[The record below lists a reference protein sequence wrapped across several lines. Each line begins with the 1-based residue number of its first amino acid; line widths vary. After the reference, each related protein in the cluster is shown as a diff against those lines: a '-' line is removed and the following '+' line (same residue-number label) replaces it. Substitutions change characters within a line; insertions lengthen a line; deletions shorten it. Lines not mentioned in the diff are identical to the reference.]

1 MAHASTHPAHP
12 LPPVAPR
19 RLLLAQR
26 LLRGEGSVE
35 VTAFRAGETLTTAV
49 HGVSAEGRLVVAHVP
64 NLLGSLGAFHTPAPL
79 DVRVDVL
86 RDALDLTV
94 PTRLASVHLL
104 GTLRWC
110 RDSAEVAELGLRG
123 RVADLVA
130 DVGPRVRVGV
140 VETQRILLHD
150 VDGVA
155 VFCRHTLPLTS
166 RGLVDQAELADL
178 ADDVLGTAP
187 EVLADLADAGAV
199 AVLDLA
205 LEEPA
210 HRLQTGV
217 RVRRDVHAAGGGD
230 VVRAV
235 EVQEAP
241 RADQT
246 AGALGQ
252 RALHRHGA
260 GPAQGHLARLQDLDD
275 GARVPGGLRDAGAQ
289 PVREAGLAQGLLL
302 PGGGGPGAVLADLF
316 LRVALGVAHG
326 GGLRQSSRRRTG
338 WWERIEIRLVRFITI
353 AAHWTAAYWASVS
366 AAAVE
371 ACT

>member
-49 HGVSAEGRLVVAHVP
+49 HGVSADGRLVIAHVP

-86 RDALDLTV
+86 RDALDLTL

-155 VFCRHTLPLTS
+155 VFCSHTLPLTS

-187 EVLADLADAGAV
+187 EVLADLADAV
-199 AVLDLA
+199 
-205 LEEPA
+205 
-210 HRLQTGV
+210 
-217 RVRRDVHAAGGGD
+217 
-230 VVRAV
+230 
-235 EVQEAP
+235 
-241 RADQT
+241 
-246 AGALGQ
+246 ALG
-252 RALHRHGA
+252 
-260 GPAQGHLARLQDLDD
+260 
-275 GARVPGGLRDAGAQ
+275 
-289 PVREAGLAQGLLL
+289 LL
-302 PGGGGPGAVLADLF
+302 PGESTPLQVGTGPLPESPAHALDADEAGVTLLRVRDGEATAVHVALPGAGRLDHSPRHAWRRLLDAIPA
-316 LRVALGVAHG
+316 RVAHP
-326 GGLRQSSRRRTG
+326 
-338 WWERIEIRLVRFITI
+338 
-353 AAHWTAAYWASVS
+353 
-366 AAAVE
+366 
-371 ACT
+371 

>member
-110 RDSAEVAELGLRG
+110 RDSAEVAALGLRG

-166 RGLVDQAELADL
+166 RGLIDQTELADL

-187 EVLADLADAGAV
+187 EVLADLADAV
-199 AVLDLA
+199 
-205 LEEPA
+205 
-210 HRLQTGV
+210 
-217 RVRRDVHAAGGGD
+217 
-230 VVRAV
+230 
-235 EVQEAP
+235 
-241 RADQT
+241 
-246 AGALGQ
+246 ALG
-252 RALHRHGA
+252 
-260 GPAQGHLARLQDLDD
+260 
-275 GARVPGGLRDAGAQ
+275 
-289 PVREAGLAQGLLL
+289 LL
-302 PGGGGPGAVLADLF
+302 PGESTPLQVDAEPLPESPAHALDADEAGVTLLRVRDGEATAVHVALPGAGRLDHSPRHAWRRLLDAIPA
-316 LRVALGVAHG
+316 RVAHP
-326 GGLRQSSRRRTG
+326 
-338 WWERIEIRLVRFITI
+338 
-353 AAHWTAAYWASVS
+353 
-366 AAAVE
+366 
-371 ACT
+371 

>member
-64 NLLGSLGAFHTPAPL
+64 NLLGSLGAFHTLAPL

-110 RDSAEVAELGLRG
+110 RDSAEVAELKLRG

-187 EVLADLADAGAV
+187 EVLADLADAV
-199 AVLDLA
+199 
-205 LEEPA
+205 
-210 HRLQTGV
+210 
-217 RVRRDVHAAGGGD
+217 
-230 VVRAV
+230 
-235 EVQEAP
+235 
-241 RADQT
+241 
-246 AGALGQ
+246 ALG
-252 RALHRHGA
+252 
-260 GPAQGHLARLQDLDD
+260 
-275 GARVPGGLRDAGAQ
+275 
-289 PVREAGLAQGLLL
+289 LL
-302 PGGGGPGAVLADLF
+302 PGESTPLQVGTGPLPESPAHALDADEAGVTLLRVRDGEATAVHVALPGAGRLDHSPRHAWRRLLDAIPA
-316 LRVALGVAHG
+316 RVAHP
-326 GGLRQSSRRRTG
+326 
-338 WWERIEIRLVRFITI
+338 
-353 AAHWTAAYWASVS
+353 
-366 AAAVE
+366 
-371 ACT
+371 

>member
-49 HGVSAEGRLVVAHVP
+49 HGVSADGRLVAAHVP

-123 RVADLVA
+123 RVADLVD

-155 VFCRHTLPLTS
+155 VFCRHTLPLAS
-166 RGLVDQAELADL
+166 HGLVDQAELADL

-187 EVLADLADAGAV
+187 EVLADLADAV
-199 AVLDLA
+199 
-205 LEEPA
+205 
-210 HRLQTGV
+210 
-217 RVRRDVHAAGGGD
+217 
-230 VVRAV
+230 
-235 EVQEAP
+235 
-241 RADQT
+241 
-246 AGALGQ
+246 ALG
-252 RALHRHGA
+252 
-260 GPAQGHLARLQDLDD
+260 
-275 GARVPGGLRDAGAQ
+275 
-289 PVREAGLAQGLLL
+289 LL
-302 PGGGGPGAVLADLF
+302 PGESTPLQVGTGPLPESPAHALDADEAGVTLLRVRDGEATAVHVALPGAGRLDHSPRHAWRRLLDAIPA
-316 LRVALGVAHG
+316 RVAHP
-326 GGLRQSSRRRTG
+326 
-338 WWERIEIRLVRFITI
+338 
-353 AAHWTAAYWASVS
+353 
-366 AAAVE
+366 
-371 ACT
+371 

>member
-35 VTAFRAGETLTTAV
+35 VTAFRAGETLMTAV
-49 HGVSAEGRLVVAHVP
+49 HGVSADGRLVVAHVP

-86 RDALDLTV
+86 RDALDLTL

-187 EVLADLADAGAV
+187 EVLADLADAV
-199 AVLDLA
+199 
-205 LEEPA
+205 
-210 HRLQTGV
+210 
-217 RVRRDVHAAGGGD
+217 
-230 VVRAV
+230 
-235 EVQEAP
+235 
-241 RADQT
+241 
-246 AGALGQ
+246 ALG
-252 RALHRHGA
+252 
-260 GPAQGHLARLQDLDD
+260 
-275 GARVPGGLRDAGAQ
+275 
-289 PVREAGLAQGLLL
+289 LL
-302 PGGGGPGAVLADLF
+302 PGESTPLQVGTGPLPESPAHALDADEAGVTLLRVRDGEATAVHVALPGAGRLDHSPRHAWRRLLDAIPA
-316 LRVALGVAHG
+316 RVAHP
-326 GGLRQSSRRRTG
+326 
-338 WWERIEIRLVRFITI
+338 
-353 AAHWTAAYWASVS
+353 
-366 AAAVE
+366 
-371 ACT
+371 

>member
-12 LPPVAPR
+12 LPPVASR

-49 HGVSAEGRLVVAHVP
+49 HGVSADGRLVVAHVP

-86 RDALDLTV
+86 RDALDLTL

-187 EVLADLADAGAV
+187 EVLADLADAV
-199 AVLDLA
+199 
-205 LEEPA
+205 
-210 HRLQTGV
+210 
-217 RVRRDVHAAGGGD
+217 
-230 VVRAV
+230 
-235 EVQEAP
+235 
-241 RADQT
+241 
-246 AGALGQ
+246 ALG
-252 RALHRHGA
+252 
-260 GPAQGHLARLQDLDD
+260 
-275 GARVPGGLRDAGAQ
+275 
-289 PVREAGLAQGLLL
+289 LL
-302 PGGGGPGAVLADLF
+302 PGESTPLQVGTEPRSESPAHALDADEAGVTL
-316 LRVALGVAHG
+316 LRVRDGETTAVHVALPGTGRLDHSPRHAW
-326 GGLRQSSRRRTG
+326 RRLLDAIPARVT
-338 WWERIEIRLVRFITI
+338 
-353 AAHWTAAYWASVS
+353 HP
-366 AAAVE
+366 
-371 ACT
+371 

>member
-49 HGVSAEGRLVVAHVP
+49 HGVSADGRLVVAHVP

-86 RDALDLTV
+86 RDALDLTL

-187 EVLADLADAGAV
+187 GVLADLADAV
-199 AVLDLA
+199 
-205 LEEPA
+205 
-210 HRLQTGV
+210 
-217 RVRRDVHAAGGGD
+217 
-230 VVRAV
+230 
-235 EVQEAP
+235 
-241 RADQT
+241 
-246 AGALGQ
+246 ALG
-252 RALHRHGA
+252 
-260 GPAQGHLARLQDLDD
+260 
-275 GARVPGGLRDAGAQ
+275 
-289 PVREAGLAQGLLL
+289 LL
-302 PGGGGPGAVLADLF
+302 PGESTPLQVGTEPLPESPAHALDADEAGVTLLRVRDGEATAVHVALPGAGRLDHSPRHAWRRLLDAIPA
-316 LRVALGVAHG
+316 RVAHP
-326 GGLRQSSRRRTG
+326 
-338 WWERIEIRLVRFITI
+338 
-353 AAHWTAAYWASVS
+353 
-366 AAAVE
+366 
-371 ACT
+371 

>member
-1 MAHASTHPAHP
+1 MAHASMHPAHP

-49 HGVSAEGRLVVAHVP
+49 HGVSADGRLVVAHVP

-86 RDALDLTV
+86 RDALDLTL

-123 RVADLVA
+123 HVADLVA

-140 VETQRILLHD
+140 IETQRILLHD

-187 EVLADLADAGAV
+187 EVLADLADAV
-199 AVLDLA
+199 
-205 LEEPA
+205 
-210 HRLQTGV
+210 
-217 RVRRDVHAAGGGD
+217 
-230 VVRAV
+230 
-235 EVQEAP
+235 
-241 RADQT
+241 
-246 AGALGQ
+246 ALG
-252 RALHRHGA
+252 
-260 GPAQGHLARLQDLDD
+260 
-275 GARVPGGLRDAGAQ
+275 
-289 PVREAGLAQGLLL
+289 LL
-302 PGGGGPGAVLADLF
+302 PGESAPLQVGTEPRSESPAHALDADEAGVTL
-316 LRVALGVAHG
+316 LRVRDGETTAVHVALPDAGRLDHSPRHAWRRLLDAIPARVAHP
-326 GGLRQSSRRRTG
+326 
-338 WWERIEIRLVRFITI
+338 
-353 AAHWTAAYWASVS
+353 
-366 AAAVE
+366 
-371 ACT
+371 

>member
-1 MAHASTHPAHP
+1 MAYASTHPAHP

-49 HGVSAEGRLVVAHVP
+49 HGVSADGRLVVAHVP

-86 RDALDLTV
+86 RDALDLTL

-166 RGLVDQAELADL
+166 QGLVDQAELADL

-187 EVLADLADAGAV
+187 EVLADLADAV
-199 AVLDLA
+199 
-205 LEEPA
+205 
-210 HRLQTGV
+210 
-217 RVRRDVHAAGGGD
+217 
-230 VVRAV
+230 
-235 EVQEAP
+235 
-241 RADQT
+241 
-246 AGALGQ
+246 ALG
-252 RALHRHGA
+252 
-260 GPAQGHLARLQDLDD
+260 
-275 GARVPGGLRDAGAQ
+275 
-289 PVREAGLAQGLLL
+289 LL
-302 PGGGGPGAVLADLF
+302 PGESTPLQVDTESLPESPAYALDADEAGVTLLRVRDGEATAVHVALPGAGRLDHSPRHAWRQLLDAIPA
-316 LRVALGVAHG
+316 RVAHP
-326 GGLRQSSRRRTG
+326 
-338 WWERIEIRLVRFITI
+338 
-353 AAHWTAAYWASVS
+353 
-366 AAAVE
+366 
-371 ACT
+371 

>member
-49 HGVSAEGRLVVAHVP
+49 HGVSADGRLVIAHVP

-86 RDALDLTV
+86 RDALDLTL

-187 EVLADLADAGAV
+187 EVLADLADAV
-199 AVLDLA
+199 
-205 LEEPA
+205 
-210 HRLQTGV
+210 
-217 RVRRDVHAAGGGD
+217 
-230 VVRAV
+230 
-235 EVQEAP
+235 
-241 RADQT
+241 
-246 AGALGQ
+246 ALG
-252 RALHRHGA
+252 
-260 GPAQGHLARLQDLDD
+260 
-275 GARVPGGLRDAGAQ
+275 
-289 PVREAGLAQGLLL
+289 LL
-302 PGGGGPGAVLADLF
+302 PGESTPLQVGTGPLPESHAHALDADEAGVTLLRVRDGETTAVHVALPGAGRLDHSSRHAWRLLDAIPA
-316 LRVALGVAHG
+316 RVAHP
-326 GGLRQSSRRRTG
+326 
-338 WWERIEIRLVRFITI
+338 
-353 AAHWTAAYWASVS
+353 
-366 AAAVE
+366 
-371 ACT
+371 

>member
-49 HGVSAEGRLVVAHVP
+49 HGVSADGRLVVAHVP

-86 RDALDLTV
+86 RDALDLTL

-187 EVLADLADAGAV
+187 EVLADLADAV
-199 AVLDLA
+199 
-205 LEEPA
+205 
-210 HRLQTGV
+210 
-217 RVRRDVHAAGGGD
+217 
-230 VVRAV
+230 
-235 EVQEAP
+235 
-241 RADQT
+241 
-246 AGALGQ
+246 ALG
-252 RALHRHGA
+252 
-260 GPAQGHLARLQDLDD
+260 
-275 GARVPGGLRDAGAQ
+275 
-289 PVREAGLAQGLLL
+289 LL
-302 PGGGGPGAVLADLF
+302 PGESTPLQVDTELLPESPAHALDADEAGVTLLRVRDGESTAVLVALPGAGRLDHSPRHAWRRLLDAIPA
-316 LRVALGVAHG
+316 RVAHP
-326 GGLRQSSRRRTG
+326 
-338 WWERIEIRLVRFITI
+338 
-353 AAHWTAAYWASVS
+353 
-366 AAAVE
+366 
-371 ACT
+371 

>member
-49 HGVSAEGRLVVAHVP
+49 HGVSADGRLVVAHVP

-86 RDALDLTV
+86 RDALDLTL

-187 EVLADLADAGAV
+187 EVLADLADAV
-199 AVLDLA
+199 
-205 LEEPA
+205 
-210 HRLQTGV
+210 
-217 RVRRDVHAAGGGD
+217 
-230 VVRAV
+230 
-235 EVQEAP
+235 
-241 RADQT
+241 
-246 AGALGQ
+246 ALG
-252 RALHRHGA
+252 
-260 GPAQGHLARLQDLDD
+260 
-275 GARVPGGLRDAGAQ
+275 
-289 PVREAGLAQGLLL
+289 LL
-302 PGGGGPGAVLADLF
+302 PGESAPLQVGTEPRSESPAHALDADEAGVTL
-316 LRVALGVAHG
+316 LRVRDGETTAVHVALPDAGRLDHSPRHAWRRLLDAIPARVAHP
-326 GGLRQSSRRRTG
+326 
-338 WWERIEIRLVRFITI
+338 
-353 AAHWTAAYWASVS
+353 
-366 AAAVE
+366 
-371 ACT
+371 

>member
-1 MAHASTHPAHP
+1 MAHASTHPAHL

-26 LLRGEGSVE
+26 LLRGGGSVE

-49 HGVSAEGRLVVAHVP
+49 HGVSADGRLVVAHVP

-86 RDALDLTV
+86 RDALDLTL

-187 EVLADLADAGAV
+187 EVLADLADAV
-199 AVLDLA
+199 S
-205 LEEPA
+205 
-210 HRLQTGV
+210 
-217 RVRRDVHAAGGGD
+217 
-230 VVRAV
+230 
-235 EVQEAP
+235 
-241 RADQT
+241 
-246 AGALGQ
+246 LG
-252 RALHRHGA
+252 
-260 GPAQGHLARLQDLDD
+260 
-275 GARVPGGLRDAGAQ
+275 
-289 PVREAGLAQGLLL
+289 LL
-302 PGGGGPGAVLADLF
+302 PGESTPLQVGTGPLPESPAHALDADEAGVTL
-316 LRVALGVAHG
+316 LRVRDG
-326 GGLRQSSRRRTG
+326 
-338 WWERIEIRLVRFITI
+338 E
-353 AAHWTAAYWASVS
+353 
-366 AAAVE
+366 AAAVHV
-371 ACT
+371 ALPGAGRLDHSPRHAWRRLLDAIPARVAHP

>member
-49 HGVSAEGRLVVAHVP
+49 HGVSADGRLVVAHVP

-86 RDALDLTV
+86 RDALDLTL

-110 RDSAEVAELGLRG
+110 RDSAEVAELKLRG

-187 EVLADLADAGAV
+187 EVLADLADAV
-199 AVLDLA
+199 
-205 LEEPA
+205 
-210 HRLQTGV
+210 
-217 RVRRDVHAAGGGD
+217 
-230 VVRAV
+230 
-235 EVQEAP
+235 
-241 RADQT
+241 
-246 AGALGQ
+246 ALG
-252 RALHRHGA
+252 
-260 GPAQGHLARLQDLDD
+260 
-275 GARVPGGLRDAGAQ
+275 
-289 PVREAGLAQGLLL
+289 LL
-302 PGGGGPGAVLADLF
+302 PGESTPLQVGTGPLPESPAHALDADEAGVTLLRVRDGEATAVHVALPGAGRLDHSPRHAWRRLLDAIPA
-316 LRVALGVAHG
+316 RVAHP
-326 GGLRQSSRRRTG
+326 
-338 WWERIEIRLVRFITI
+338 
-353 AAHWTAAYWASVS
+353 
-366 AAAVE
+366 
-371 ACT
+371 

>member
-1 MAHASTHPAHP
+1 MAYASTHPAHP

-64 NLLGSLGAFHTPAPL
+64 NLLGSLGAFHTLAPL

-187 EVLADLADAGAV
+187 EVLADLADAV
-199 AVLDLA
+199 
-205 LEEPA
+205 
-210 HRLQTGV
+210 
-217 RVRRDVHAAGGGD
+217 
-230 VVRAV
+230 
-235 EVQEAP
+235 
-241 RADQT
+241 
-246 AGALGQ
+246 ALG
-252 RALHRHGA
+252 
-260 GPAQGHLARLQDLDD
+260 
-275 GARVPGGLRDAGAQ
+275 
-289 PVREAGLAQGLLL
+289 LL
-302 PGGGGPGAVLADLF
+302 PGESTPLQVDAEPLPESPAHALDADEAGVTLLRVRDGEATAVHVALPGAGRLDHSPRHAWRRLLDAIPA
-316 LRVALGVAHG
+316 RVAHP
-326 GGLRQSSRRRTG
+326 
-338 WWERIEIRLVRFITI
+338 
-353 AAHWTAAYWASVS
+353 
-366 AAAVE
+366 
-371 ACT
+371 

>member
-35 VTAFRAGETLTTAV
+35 VTAFRAGETLMTAV
-49 HGVSAEGRLVVAHVP
+49 HGVSADGRLVVAHAP
-64 NLLGSLGAFHTPAPL
+64 NLLGSLGAFHTLAPL

-140 VETQRILLHD
+140 IETQRILLHD

-166 RGLVDQAELADL
+166 RGLIDQAELADL

-187 EVLADLADAGAV
+187 EVLADLADAV
-199 AVLDLA
+199 
-205 LEEPA
+205 
-210 HRLQTGV
+210 
-217 RVRRDVHAAGGGD
+217 
-230 VVRAV
+230 
-235 EVQEAP
+235 
-241 RADQT
+241 
-246 AGALGQ
+246 ALG
-252 RALHRHGA
+252 
-260 GPAQGHLARLQDLDD
+260 
-275 GARVPGGLRDAGAQ
+275 
-289 PVREAGLAQGLLL
+289 LL
-302 PGGGGPGAVLADLF
+302 PGESTPLQVGTGPLPESPAHALDADEAGVTLLRVRDGEATAVHVALPGAGRLDHSPRHAWRRLLDAIPA
-316 LRVALGVAHG
+316 RVAHP
-326 GGLRQSSRRRTG
+326 
-338 WWERIEIRLVRFITI
+338 
-353 AAHWTAAYWASVS
+353 
-366 AAAVE
+366 
-371 ACT
+371 

>member
-49 HGVSAEGRLVVAHVP
+49 HGVSADGRLVVAHVP

-123 RVADLVA
+123 RVADLVD

-155 VFCRHTLPLTS
+155 VFCRHTLPLAS
-166 RGLVDQAELADL
+166 HGLVDQAELADL

-187 EVLADLADAGAV
+187 EVLADLADAV
-199 AVLDLA
+199 
-205 LEEPA
+205 
-210 HRLQTGV
+210 
-217 RVRRDVHAAGGGD
+217 
-230 VVRAV
+230 
-235 EVQEAP
+235 
-241 RADQT
+241 
-246 AGALGQ
+246 ALG
-252 RALHRHGA
+252 
-260 GPAQGHLARLQDLDD
+260 
-275 GARVPGGLRDAGAQ
+275 
-289 PVREAGLAQGLLL
+289 LL
-302 PGGGGPGAVLADLF
+302 PGESTPLQVGTGPLPESPAHALDADEAGVTLLRVRDGEATAVHVALPGAGRLDHSPRHAWRRLLDAIPA
-316 LRVALGVAHG
+316 RVAHP
-326 GGLRQSSRRRTG
+326 
-338 WWERIEIRLVRFITI
+338 
-353 AAHWTAAYWASVS
+353 
-366 AAAVE
+366 
-371 ACT
+371 

>member
-49 HGVSAEGRLVVAHVP
+49 HGVSADGRLVVAHVP

-86 RDALDLTV
+86 RDALDLTL

-187 EVLADLADAGAV
+187 EVLADLADAV
-199 AVLDLA
+199 
-205 LEEPA
+205 
-210 HRLQTGV
+210 
-217 RVRRDVHAAGGGD
+217 
-230 VVRAV
+230 
-235 EVQEAP
+235 
-241 RADQT
+241 
-246 AGALGQ
+246 ALG
-252 RALHRHGA
+252 
-260 GPAQGHLARLQDLDD
+260 
-275 GARVPGGLRDAGAQ
+275 
-289 PVREAGLAQGLLL
+289 LL
-302 PGGGGPGAVLADLF
+302 PGESTPLQVDTESLPESPAYALDADEAGVTLLRVRDGEATAVHVALPGAGRLDHSPRHAWRQLLDAIPA
-316 LRVALGVAHG
+316 RVAHP
-326 GGLRQSSRRRTG
+326 
-338 WWERIEIRLVRFITI
+338 
-353 AAHWTAAYWASVS
+353 
-366 AAAVE
+366 
-371 ACT
+371 

>member
-1 MAHASTHPAHP
+1 MAHASTHPTHP

-49 HGVSAEGRLVVAHVP
+49 HGVSADGHLVVAHVP
-64 NLLGSLGAFHTPAPL
+64 NLLGSLGVFHTPAPL

-86 RDALDLTV
+86 RDALDLTL

-166 RGLVDQAELADL
+166 RGLIDQTELADL

-187 EVLADLADAGAV
+187 EVLADLADAV
-199 AVLDLA
+199 
-205 LEEPA
+205 
-210 HRLQTGV
+210 
-217 RVRRDVHAAGGGD
+217 
-230 VVRAV
+230 
-235 EVQEAP
+235 
-241 RADQT
+241 
-246 AGALGQ
+246 ALG
-252 RALHRHGA
+252 
-260 GPAQGHLARLQDLDD
+260 
-275 GARVPGGLRDAGAQ
+275 
-289 PVREAGLAQGLLL
+289 LL
-302 PGGGGPGAVLADLF
+302 PGESTPLQVDTGPLPESPAHALDADEAGVTLLRVRDSETTAVNVALPGAGRLDHSSRHAWRRLLDAIPA
-316 LRVALGVAHG
+316 RVAHP
-326 GGLRQSSRRRTG
+326 
-338 WWERIEIRLVRFITI
+338 
-353 AAHWTAAYWASVS
+353 
-366 AAAVE
+366 
-371 ACT
+371 

>member
-12 LPPVAPR
+12 LPPGAPR

-49 HGVSAEGRLVVAHVP
+49 HGVSADGRLVVAHVP
-64 NLLGSLGAFHTPAPL
+64 NLLGSLGAFHTLAPL

-140 VETQRILLHD
+140 IETQRILLHD

-166 RGLVDQAELADL
+166 RGLIDQAELADL

-187 EVLADLADAGAV
+187 EVLADLADA
-199 AVLDLA
+199 
-205 LEEPA
+205 
-210 HRLQTGV
+210 
-217 RVRRDVHAAGGGD
+217 
-230 VVRAV
+230 
-235 EVQEAP
+235 
-241 RADQT
+241 
-246 AGALGQ
+246 
-252 RALHRHGA
+252 
-260 GPAQGHLARLQDLDD
+260 
-275 GARVPGGLRDAGAQ
+275 
-289 PVREAGLAQGLLL
+289 
-302 PGGGGPGAVLADLF
+302 
-316 LRVALGVAHG
+316 VALGLLSGESTPLQVDAEPLPESPAHALDADEAGVTLLRVRDGEATAVHVALPGAGRLDHSPRHAWRRLLDAIPARVAHP
-326 GGLRQSSRRRTG
+326 
-338 WWERIEIRLVRFITI
+338 
-353 AAHWTAAYWASVS
+353 
-366 AAAVE
+366 
-371 ACT
+371 

>member
-49 HGVSAEGRLVVAHVP
+49 HGVSADGRLVVAHVP
-64 NLLGSLGAFHTPAPL
+64 NLLGSLGAFHTRAPL

-86 RDALDLTV
+86 RDALDLTL
-94 PTRLASVHLL
+94 PTRLASAHLL

-187 EVLADLADAGAV
+187 EVLADLADAV
-199 AVLDLA
+199 
-205 LEEPA
+205 
-210 HRLQTGV
+210 
-217 RVRRDVHAAGGGD
+217 
-230 VVRAV
+230 
-235 EVQEAP
+235 
-241 RADQT
+241 
-246 AGALGQ
+246 ALG
-252 RALHRHGA
+252 
-260 GPAQGHLARLQDLDD
+260 
-275 GARVPGGLRDAGAQ
+275 
-289 PVREAGLAQGLLL
+289 LL
-302 PGGGGPGAVLADLF
+302 PGESTPLQVDAEPLPESPAHALDADEAGVTLLRVRDGEATAVHVALPGAGRLDHSPRHAWRRLLDAIPA
-316 LRVALGVAHG
+316 RVAHP
-326 GGLRQSSRRRTG
+326 
-338 WWERIEIRLVRFITI
+338 
-353 AAHWTAAYWASVS
+353 
-366 AAAVE
+366 
-371 ACT
+371 

>member
-1 MAHASTHPAHP
+1 MAHASMHPAHP

-49 HGVSAEGRLVVAHVP
+49 HGVSADGRLVVAHVP

-86 RDALDLTV
+86 RDALDLTL

-140 VETQRILLHD
+140 IETQRILLHD

-187 EVLADLADAGAV
+187 EVLADLADAV
-199 AVLDLA
+199 
-205 LEEPA
+205 
-210 HRLQTGV
+210 
-217 RVRRDVHAAGGGD
+217 
-230 VVRAV
+230 
-235 EVQEAP
+235 
-241 RADQT
+241 
-246 AGALGQ
+246 ALG
-252 RALHRHGA
+252 
-260 GPAQGHLARLQDLDD
+260 
-275 GARVPGGLRDAGAQ
+275 
-289 PVREAGLAQGLLL
+289 LL
-302 PGGGGPGAVLADLF
+302 PGESAPLQVGTEPRSESPAHALDADEAGVTL
-316 LRVALGVAHG
+316 LRVRDGETTAVHVALPDAGRLDHSPRHAWRRLLDAIPARVAHP
-326 GGLRQSSRRRTG
+326 
-338 WWERIEIRLVRFITI
+338 
-353 AAHWTAAYWASVS
+353 
-366 AAAVE
+366 
-371 ACT
+371 

>member
-49 HGVSAEGRLVVAHVP
+49 HGVSADGRLVIAHVP

-86 RDALDLTV
+86 RDALDLTL

-166 RGLVDQAELADL
+166 RGLIDQAELADL

-187 EVLADLADAGAV
+187 EVLADLADAV
-199 AVLDLA
+199 
-205 LEEPA
+205 
-210 HRLQTGV
+210 
-217 RVRRDVHAAGGGD
+217 
-230 VVRAV
+230 
-235 EVQEAP
+235 
-241 RADQT
+241 
-246 AGALGQ
+246 ALG
-252 RALHRHGA
+252 
-260 GPAQGHLARLQDLDD
+260 
-275 GARVPGGLRDAGAQ
+275 
-289 PVREAGLAQGLLL
+289 LL
-302 PGGGGPGAVLADLF
+302 PGESTPLQVDTESLPESPAYALDADEAGVTLLRVRDGEATAVHVALPGAGRLDHSPRHAWRRLLDAIPA
-316 LRVALGVAHG
+316 RVAHP
-326 GGLRQSSRRRTG
+326 
-338 WWERIEIRLVRFITI
+338 
-353 AAHWTAAYWASVS
+353 
-366 AAAVE
+366 
-371 ACT
+371 

>member
-49 HGVSAEGRLVVAHVP
+49 HGVSADGRLVVAHVP

-86 RDALDLTV
+86 RDALDLTL

-187 EVLADLADAGAV
+187 EVLADLADAV
-199 AVLDLA
+199 S
-205 LEEPA
+205 
-210 HRLQTGV
+210 
-217 RVRRDVHAAGGGD
+217 
-230 VVRAV
+230 
-235 EVQEAP
+235 
-241 RADQT
+241 
-246 AGALGQ
+246 LG
-252 RALHRHGA
+252 
-260 GPAQGHLARLQDLDD
+260 
-275 GARVPGGLRDAGAQ
+275 
-289 PVREAGLAQGLLL
+289 LL
-302 PGGGGPGAVLADLF
+302 PGESTPLQVGTGPLPESPAHALDADEAGVTL
-316 LRVALGVAHG
+316 LRVRDG
-326 GGLRQSSRRRTG
+326 
-338 WWERIEIRLVRFITI
+338 E
-353 AAHWTAAYWASVS
+353 
-366 AAAVE
+366 AAAVHV
-371 ACT
+371 ALPGAGRLDHSPRHAWRRLLDAIPARVAHP

>member
-12 LPPVAPR
+12 LPPVASR

-49 HGVSAEGRLVVAHVP
+49 HGVSADGRLVVAHVP

-86 RDALDLTV
+86 RDALDLTL

-166 RGLVDQAELADL
+166 QGLVDQAELADL

-187 EVLADLADAGAV
+187 EVLADLADAV
-199 AVLDLA
+199 
-205 LEEPA
+205 
-210 HRLQTGV
+210 
-217 RVRRDVHAAGGGD
+217 
-230 VVRAV
+230 
-235 EVQEAP
+235 
-241 RADQT
+241 
-246 AGALGQ
+246 ALG
-252 RALHRHGA
+252 
-260 GPAQGHLARLQDLDD
+260 
-275 GARVPGGLRDAGAQ
+275 
-289 PVREAGLAQGLLL
+289 LL
-302 PGGGGPGAVLADLF
+302 PGESTPLQVDTESLPESPAYALDADEAGVTLLRVRDGEATAVHVALPGAGRLDHSPRHAWRRLLDAIPA
-316 LRVALGVAHG
+316 RVTHP
-326 GGLRQSSRRRTG
+326 
-338 WWERIEIRLVRFITI
+338 
-353 AAHWTAAYWASVS
+353 
-366 AAAVE
+366 
-371 ACT
+371 

>member
-49 HGVSAEGRLVVAHVP
+49 HGVSADGRLVVAHVP

-187 EVLADLADAGAV
+187 EVLADLADAV
-199 AVLDLA
+199 
-205 LEEPA
+205 
-210 HRLQTGV
+210 
-217 RVRRDVHAAGGGD
+217 
-230 VVRAV
+230 
-235 EVQEAP
+235 
-241 RADQT
+241 
-246 AGALGQ
+246 ALG
-252 RALHRHGA
+252 
-260 GPAQGHLARLQDLDD
+260 
-275 GARVPGGLRDAGAQ
+275 
-289 PVREAGLAQGLLL
+289 LL
-302 PGGGGPGAVLADLF
+302 PGESTPLQVGTAPLSESPAHALDADEAGVTL
-316 LRVALGVAHG
+316 LRVRDGETTAVHVALPGEGRLDHSPRHAWRRLLDAIPARVAHP
-326 GGLRQSSRRRTG
+326 
-338 WWERIEIRLVRFITI
+338 
-353 AAHWTAAYWASVS
+353 
-366 AAAVE
+366 
-371 ACT
+371 

>member
-86 RDALDLTV
+86 RDALDLTL

-187 EVLADLADAGAV
+187 EVLADLADAV
-199 AVLDLA
+199 
-205 LEEPA
+205 
-210 HRLQTGV
+210 
-217 RVRRDVHAAGGGD
+217 
-230 VVRAV
+230 
-235 EVQEAP
+235 
-241 RADQT
+241 
-246 AGALGQ
+246 ALG
-252 RALHRHGA
+252 
-260 GPAQGHLARLQDLDD
+260 
-275 GARVPGGLRDAGAQ
+275 
-289 PVREAGLAQGLLL
+289 LL
-302 PGGGGPGAVLADLF
+302 PGESTPLQVGTGPLPESPAHALDADEAGVTL
-316 LRVALGVAHG
+316 LRVRDG
-326 GGLRQSSRRRTG
+326 
-338 WWERIEIRLVRFITI
+338 E
-353 AAHWTAAYWASVS
+353 
-366 AAAVE
+366 AAAVHV
-371 ACT
+371 ALPGAGRLDHSPRHAWRRLLDAIPARVAHP

>member
-1 MAHASTHPAHP
+1 MAHASMHPAHP
-12 LPPVAPR
+12 LPPVASR

-49 HGVSAEGRLVVAHVP
+49 HGVSADGRLVVAHVP

-86 RDALDLTV
+86 RDALDLTL

-140 VETQRILLHD
+140 IETQRILLHD

-187 EVLADLADAGAV
+187 EVLADLADAV
-199 AVLDLA
+199 
-205 LEEPA
+205 
-210 HRLQTGV
+210 
-217 RVRRDVHAAGGGD
+217 
-230 VVRAV
+230 
-235 EVQEAP
+235 
-241 RADQT
+241 
-246 AGALGQ
+246 ALG
-252 RALHRHGA
+252 
-260 GPAQGHLARLQDLDD
+260 
-275 GARVPGGLRDAGAQ
+275 
-289 PVREAGLAQGLLL
+289 LL
-302 PGGGGPGAVLADLF
+302 PGESAPLQVGTEPRSESPAHALDADEAGVTL
-316 LRVALGVAHG
+316 LRVRDGETTAVHVALPDAGRLDHSPRHAWRRLLDAIPARVAHP
-326 GGLRQSSRRRTG
+326 
-338 WWERIEIRLVRFITI
+338 
-353 AAHWTAAYWASVS
+353 
-366 AAAVE
+366 
-371 ACT
+371 

>member
-1 MAHASTHPAHP
+1 
-12 LPPVAPR
+12 VAPR

-49 HGVSAEGRLVVAHVP
+49 HGVSADGRLVVAHVP

-86 RDALDLTV
+86 RDALDLTL

-187 EVLADLADAGAV
+187 EVLADLADA
-199 AVLDLA
+199 
-205 LEEPA
+205 
-210 HRLQTGV
+210 
-217 RVRRDVHAAGGGD
+217 
-230 VVRAV
+230 
-235 EVQEAP
+235 
-241 RADQT
+241 
-246 AGALGQ
+246 
-252 RALHRHGA
+252 
-260 GPAQGHLARLQDLDD
+260 
-275 GARVPGGLRDAGAQ
+275 
-289 PVREAGLAQGLLL
+289 
-302 PGGGGPGAVLADLF
+302 
-316 LRVALGVAHG
+316 VALGRLPGESTPLQVGAGSLPESPAHALDADEAGVTLLRVRDGETTAVHVALPGAGRLDHSPRHAWRRLLDAIPARVAHP
-326 GGLRQSSRRRTG
+326 
-338 WWERIEIRLVRFITI
+338 
-353 AAHWTAAYWASVS
+353 
-366 AAAVE
+366 
-371 ACT
+371 

>member
-35 VTAFRAGETLTTAV
+35 VTAFRAGETLMTAV
-49 HGVSAEGRLVVAHVP
+49 HGVSADGRLVVAHVP

-187 EVLADLADAGAV
+187 EVLADLADAV
-199 AVLDLA
+199 
-205 LEEPA
+205 
-210 HRLQTGV
+210 
-217 RVRRDVHAAGGGD
+217 
-230 VVRAV
+230 
-235 EVQEAP
+235 
-241 RADQT
+241 
-246 AGALGQ
+246 ALG
-252 RALHRHGA
+252 
-260 GPAQGHLARLQDLDD
+260 
-275 GARVPGGLRDAGAQ
+275 
-289 PVREAGLAQGLLL
+289 LL
-302 PGGGGPGAVLADLF
+302 PGESTPLQVGTGPLPESPAHALDADEAGVTLLRVRDGEATAVHVALPGAGRLDHSPRHAWRRLLDAIPA
-316 LRVALGVAHG
+316 RVAHP
-326 GGLRQSSRRRTG
+326 
-338 WWERIEIRLVRFITI
+338 
-353 AAHWTAAYWASVS
+353 
-366 AAAVE
+366 
-371 ACT
+371 